1 MPRHF
6 PILLEIL
13 ETGKHFAGH
22 LRLSLMSIISL
33 FLPKNNATPGVTAM
47 ATYQKPLRDLGN
59 LLKRLLEKVRKTH
72 PLLQDREIL

>member
-1 MPRHF
+1 M
-6 PILLEIL
+6 
-13 ETGKHFAGH
+13 
-22 LRLSLMSIISL
+22 RLISL